1 MGKKGGTARRYAV
14 LRMET
19 VQNQSSMPHQI
30 TLPKIQAHMKKI
42 SVMNSTIVTQLHIL
56 VFHPHRATA
65 STSEE
70 FTAVPLVK

>member
-30 TLPKIQAHMKKI
+30 TLPKIQAHMKKNI
-42 SVMNSTIVTQLHIL
+42 CDEQHHRNTA
-56 VFHPHRATA
+56 PH
-65 STSEE
+65 SGLSS
-70 FTAVPLVK
+70 P

>member
-30 TLPKIQAHMKKI
+30 TLPKIQAHMKKKY
-42 SVMNSTIVTQLHIL
+42 L
-56 VFHPHRATA
+56 
-65 STSEE
+65 
-70 FTAVPLVK
+70 